1 MEDKSE
7 LFKKAY
13 NLIRYLFGEKGPLYT
28 YRNRNIDADISKFA
42 KEHSVI
48 HHTKEYLEFII
59 KHWDEVHEQQVT
71 IYEFPKL
78 EDLPTQ
84 SIDREQV
91 LSSDNPVNNK
101 TVINDL
107 PEESASKPLE
117 DSNTQVENKLPT
129 IMNPDSS
136 SYKPGAVP
144 HNPPNSK
151 TPVMP
156 SPKISFSIQNAKVGE
171 DYSAELLIHGETE
184 NKQVVI
190 KNIVFPENTGLA
202 PLAPDFRKVMGLPLK
217 DGEHKVQVQ
226 YQFQDARPDHPLIS
240 GEFNL
245 FINPDPKSLW
255 QKNEP
260 DSNLP
265 YQKKHEDKCFVK
277 TIDDSF
283 MVAASRRGR
292 SHEHS
297 GTFRDD
303 DFLLA
308 SEHGW
313 DILAVADGAGS
324 AKSSR
329 KGSELAVQK
338 SMEFL
343 INSLAT
349 QSEKIEREAAT
360 WFSDQAGSQHSV
372 KSALY
377 EAFGRA
383 AFVAVKAIEEEAASK
398 NANPKDYSTTLL
410 LAGHKKLPI
419 GHFFAAYWVGDGGV
433 GVYEKGKNIQLLGEV
448 DSGEFAGQTRFLDKQ
463 VMTPDDVMKRL
474 RFTITDDFTGLV
486 LMTDGV
492 TDPKF
497 ETDNN
502 LANLQK
508 WDELW
513 MEFEPK
519 LANKDTASDELL
531 KWLEFWSPGNHDD
544 RTIALLYK

>member
-1 MEDKSE
+1 MTDSINET
-7 LFKKAY
+7 KAY
-13 NLIRYLFGEKGPLYT
+13 QLVRHLFGESGPLSPLRKSCT
-28 YRNRNIDADISKFA
+28 DADESNFA
-42 KEHSVI
+42 KDEKFNRD
-48 HHTKEYLEFII
+48 TKAYLKLVA
-59 KHWDEVHEQQVT
+59 KHWNEINGKKQITVF
-71 IYEFPKL
+71 EFPNLLK
-78 EDLPTQ
+78 D
-84 SIDREQV
+84 
-91 LSSDNPVNNK
+91 
-101 TVINDL
+101 
-107 PEESASKPLE
+107 EESIIPLPINQENNNPKAKNLTEQSASEAPQN
-117 DSNTQVENKLPT
+117 SNTQIE
-129 IMNPDSS
+129 SS
-136 SYKPGAVP
+136 SPSTMSPESLKNKHGVVP
-144 HNPPNSK
+144 SNTSMITNPI
-151 TPVMP
+151 MP
-156 SPKISFSIQNAKVGE
+156 SPKISFSLQNAKVGE
-171 DYSAELLIHGETE
+171 HYSAELLIQGETE
-184 NKQVVI
+184 HKQVVI
-190 KNIVFPENTGLA
+190 KNILLPEGSGLSS
-202 PLAPDFRKVMGLPLK
+202 LAPDFRKVTGFPLK

-226 YQFQDARPDHPLIS
+226 YQFQDARSDHPLIS
-240 GEFNL
+240 GEFIL

-265 YQKKHEDKCFVK
+265 YQKKHEDKCFVQ
-277 TIDDSF
+277 TIDDHF

-349 QSEKIEREAAT
+349 QSEKIEREATT
-360 WFSDQAGSQHSV
+360 WFSDQIGSQHNV

-383 AFVAVKAIEEEAASK
+383 AFVAVKAIEEEAASM

-486 LMTDGV
+486 LMTDGI

-513 MEFEPK
+513 VELEPV
-519 LANKDTASDELL
+519 LANKNTVSDELL
-531 KWLEFWSPGNHDD
+531 EWLEFWSPGNHDD